1 MSKDFSISELPLLAV
16 AMIVR
21 NAENQIVA
29 TLDSVRS
36 IADMIV
42 VVDTGSTDATTE
54 VARRYTNHVTSI
66 AWQDN
71 FSRARNDCLAHVRT
85 QWVLWLDAGETL
97 DSMDVLALRQFI
109 ETKGELSKAYMMLVR
124 VAKAAGAIA
133 SEQLG
138 CIRLVPNRPGIQFSG
153 RVRESLA
160 ASLVNEGISVDAL
173 PWPILRGSENNK
185 NIVKVAR
192 ARRDMK
198 LADLEIN
205 HHGNQSR
212 YLTCLGEALQTL
224 DQPESA
230 ADYFRHSIQNA
241 AQGATEMLE
250 GYYGLLTALDSQG
263 KSSEAQ
269 LAVCLEAL
277 EYFPFDIQL
286 LCAMGG
292 YVQMQG
298 RFDLAV
304 RAYETAY
311 RHGKINPEIWHLQ
324 DVREIAGV
332 CWSRTLYAQ
341 SDPDNALTV
350 LEEAVEENPNSIRLR
365 QAIIDLHVKRGRR
378 DEALRHVRLLPDGF
392 PHLKSYLTAVEGA
405 CLAIMKD
412 WVAAREL
419 LKQSYESGC
428 RESLC
433 LRWLVSSLLV
443 SQDLGC
449 AKQIILE
456 WKQLEPTSLEVK
468 KFAEWMENYPEANF
482 VEENLMVTVV
492 DSIAETARQE
502 SPLGSIPTPP
512 ERRNSK
518 VRIDVDEQQQST
530 AKVSCF
536 PSTSKTSQSQ

>member
-1 MSKDFSISELPLLAV
+1 MSKGFSISELPLLAV

-21 NAENQIVA
+21 NAEKQIVA

-42 VVDTGSTDATTE
+42 VVDTGSTDATIE
-54 VARRYTNHVTSI
+54 VARRYTNHVTSTV
-66 AWQDN
+66 WQDN

-97 DSMDVLALRQFI
+97 DPGDVLALRQFI

-124 VAKAAGAIA
+124 VAKAVGAIA

-138 CIRLVPNRPGIQFSG
+138 CIRLVPNRPGIQFYG
-153 RVRESLA
+153 RVRESFA

-173 PWPILRGSENNK
+173 PWPILRGSENHK

-212 YLTCLGEALQTL
+212 YLTCLGEALQIL

-230 ADYFRHSIQNA
+230 VDCFRHSIQNA

-250 GYYGLLTALDSQG
+250 GYYGLLTALDSLG
-263 KSSEAQ
+263 KSSETQ

-277 EYFPFDIQL
+277 EYFPLDIQL

-298 RFDLAV
+298 RLDLAA

-324 DVREIAGV
+324 DAREIAGV

-350 LEEAVEENPNSIRLR
+350 EENPNSIRLR

-378 DEALRHVRLLPDGF
+378 NEALRHVRLLPDSF
-392 PHLKSYLTAVEGA
+392 PHLKAYSTAVEGA

-412 WVAAREL
+412 WVAACEL

-433 LRWLVSSLLV
+433 LHWLVSSLLV
-443 SQDLGC
+443 SQDLGR

-468 KFAEWMENYPEANF
+468 KFAEWMENYPKSNS
-482 VEENLMVTVV
+482 VEENLMVAVV

-518 VRIDVDEQQQST
+518 VRIDVGEQQST

-536 PSTSKTSQSQ
+536 PPTPKTSQSQ